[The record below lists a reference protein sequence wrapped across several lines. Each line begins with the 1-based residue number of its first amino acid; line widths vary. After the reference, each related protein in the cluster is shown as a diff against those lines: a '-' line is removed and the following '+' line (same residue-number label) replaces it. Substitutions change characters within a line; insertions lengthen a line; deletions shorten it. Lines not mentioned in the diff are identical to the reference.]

1 MLIIED
7 FVYVWDI
14 GRKPVKDNVG
24 YIDLSVIIYIK
35 TFRKVYF
42 TRYKNNC
49 QTRGFIIFEDVG
61 RR

>member
-35 TFRKVYF
+35 TFQKVYF